1 MLLNQAFRHA
11 LRHALRIAAF
21 AIPALF
27 VAGCDRA
34 HDATPAAG
42 VASDDASTA
51 ASRTTIALP
60 RACALVTDAEAQ
72 AVIGQAVAA
81 MADEPENCMW
91 ASAGNPG
98 QFTMFMVQIVQGQT
112 PAETRTLFESL
123 TGVTSDLNAMVNER
137 IGAQTQASGESI
149 ANFGDAAWRSSSNAD
164 MVGARQL
171 IVRKGLT
178 ILVLNVTGMRKDSAG
193 SGFDAR
199 MEIAGRAALARMG
212 GGS

>member
-1 MLLNQAFRHA
+1 MLRNHA
-11 LRHALRIAAF
+11 IRIAAF

-27 VAGCDRA
+27 VAGCQQASDAASAARA
-34 HDATPAAG
+34 VSDAT
-42 VASDDASTA
+42 STA
-51 ASRTTIALP
+51 ESSPPAALP
-60 RACALVTDAEAQ
+60 RACTLVTGAEAQ
-72 AVIGQAVAA
+72 AVIEQPVAA
-81 MADEPENCMW
+81 MADEPENCIW

-98 QFTMFMVQIVQGQT
+98 QFTMFMVQIVHGQNA
-112 PAETRTLFESL
+112 AETRTLFESL
-123 TGVTSDLNAMVNER
+123 TGATSELNTMVNER
-137 IGAQTQASGESI
+137 IGAQTQASGEAI